1 MLRLLRQLYL
11 WSTNRFVGKKHTVR
25 RRAAHLLM
33 LHLWNLPI
41 LSIDLS
47 DPSRDDFYTTDIP
60 QSDDFLVD
68 AMRGTII
75 GQAAELTFA
84 EVADELSRGRRF
96 ANQRLPDRSLIGFCD
111 GNGNVLGSDAEII
124 AHAKRECE
132 HVLLGNEITDDFME
146 VLSKRLVSHYY
157 KTIIHL
163 GDALMKQP
171 LLSSQQACSR
181 LIDGCIRHAPANSL
195 QVYCACHTDPMKLQI
210 DTAIRGFRRQAD
222 L

>member
-1 MLRLLRQLYL
+1 MLRLLRQIFL
-11 WSTNRFVGKKHTVR
+11 WSTDHFVGKKHTVR

-41 LSIDLS
+41 RSIDLG

-60 QSDDFLVD
+60 QSDDYLVD

-96 ANQRLPDRSLIGFCD
+96 LNQRLPDRSLIGFCD
-111 GNGNVLGSDAEII
+111 GKGNVLRSNAEII

-132 HVLLGNEITDDFME
+132 HSFPCDETIHDHME

-157 KTIIHL
+157 MTIIQL
-163 GDALMKQP
+163 ADALVKHP
-171 LLSSQQACSR
+171 GVSGEQACRR
-181 LIDGCIRHAPANSL
+181 LVDDCIRRAPVNSL
-195 QVYCACHTDPMKLQI
+195 QIYCACHTDPMKSQI
-210 DTAIRGFRRQAD
+210 DTAIRRLRGNQ
-222 L
+222 